1 MRCRLDKLI
10 ESLWC
15 GALSPIRNVSD
26 NEAVFLSYSEYRK
39 AKELLYDALD
49 SEQKRLFEEAERLE
63 SEYSLIKEFEI
74 FKEGIKLGKSI
85 AEV

>member
-1 MRCRLDKLI
+1 M
-10 ESLWC
+10 
-15 GALSPIRNVSD
+15 SPIRNVSD
-26 NEAVFLSYSEYRK
+26 NEAVFLLYSEYRK

-63 SEYSLIKEFEI
+63 SEYSTIKEFEI
-74 FKEGIKLGKSI
+74 VKEGIKLGKAI